1 MVLFKLTHYPA
12 FEFLDTLPVV
22 TRTRVCQTN
31 PFSYD
36 IPMVRETSAGGVVLR
51 KMRGRWYLA
60 VIEPHMDRPR
70 RNIKLPKAKRT
81 PADAELIALPKGSID
96 RGEKPEETALREVR
110 EETGVRADM
119 VAKLADIK
127 YIYVRN
133 WGNRAKVFKIVTFYL
148 LLYRSG
154 RLGNI
159 APAMQVEV
167 LNAFWL
173 PLDEAPLKLSYKGER
188 EVVEQ
193 ALEYVKT
200 HPELGDHA
208 TNAAH

>member
-1 MVLFKLTHYPA
+1 
-12 FEFLDTLPVV
+12 
-22 TRTRVCQTN
+22 
-31 PFSYD
+31 
-36 IPMVRETSAGGVVLR
+36 MVREFSAGGVVLR

-70 RNIKLPKAKRT
+70 RNIKLRKSKRT
-81 PADAELIALPKGSID
+81 PIDAELIALPKGSID
-96 RGEKPEETALREVR
+96 EGEKPDQTALREVR

-133 WGNRAKVFKIVTFYL
+133 WGDHARVFKIVTFYL

-159 APAMQVEV
+159 APDMRVEV
-167 LNAFWL
+167 QNAFWL
-173 PLDEAPLKLSYKGER
+173 PLDEASAKRSYKGER
-188 EVVEQ
+188 EVAQ
-193 ALEYVKT
+193 RALAYLTT
-200 HPELGDHA
+200 HPDLGAHA
-208 TNAAH
+208 ANPAH